1 MEGRANSK
9 SGYKTIGD
17 QVWEQEKKREG
28 KESEGKEGPMG
39 MGDKERHKD
48 PKMGK
53 EIETVHGW
61 EEMERE
67 TVGIGERNTP
77 QGHVLSVQL
86 GDRAMSE
93 VEDRGRSL
101 G

>member
-1 MEGRANSK
+1 
-9 SGYKTIGD
+9 
-17 QVWEQEKKREG
+17 
-28 KESEGKEGPMG
+28 MG

-86 GDRAMSE
+86 GDSH
-93 VEDRGRSL
+93 V
-101 G
+101 